1 MDPAVSEQYIR
12 QHLESFFATWDALAD
27 RYGDSLVYRQPMNGG
42 GRTSGTEKHELLR
55 NYGEREMNDED
66 QSYETLTSM
75 RSVDK
80 AIRGNLHVW
89 GEGI

>member
-1 MDPAVSEQYIR
+1 
-12 QHLESFFATWDALAD
+12 
-27 RYGDSLVYRQPMNGG
+27 MNGG
-42 GRTSGTEKHELLR
+42 WRTSGTEKHELLR